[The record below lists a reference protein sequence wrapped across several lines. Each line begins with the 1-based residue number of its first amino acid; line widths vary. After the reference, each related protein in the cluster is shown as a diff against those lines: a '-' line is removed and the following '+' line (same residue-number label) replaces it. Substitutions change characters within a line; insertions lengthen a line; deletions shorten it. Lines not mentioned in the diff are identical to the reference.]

1 LLLLDPG
8 EIYFEDFSA
17 VLIPPDITPKTFDN
31 KKQDGRL
38 KMCSKSL
45 VFDPKDINKPIIK
58 ISLKDCV
65 VIEQWKGSAK
75 YLTSNNVLTVN
86 CREYIEM
93 LEGNIVAP
101 YKFKE
106 STNFLFQLN
115 YANIM
120 NCLPQICQLH
130 RASTLPAAEQADMVS
145 INGKYKLINV
155 CGLIQIATI
164 VHSRQARVNFDPL
177 WLDLYEKVVLETEA
191 DKVTPLVVNPGR
203 ILLSTSR
210 LFFQPYNNVE
220 TVST

>member
-1 LLLLDPG
+1 MDRGKFSLLLLDPG

-130 RASTLPAAEQADMVS
+130 RASTLPAAEQADM
-145 INGKYKLINV
+145 
-155 CGLIQIATI
+155 IATI
-164 VHSRQARVNFDPL
+164 VHSRQARVSFDPL